1 MNYFCDEL
9 KFSEHPDDTTVVYK
23 PIKEDI
29 NIGFHSTW
37 LSFGFVHT
45 PSKPE
50 ISEPNGKIFKELLEN
65 IKLQKYFTKDE
76 VSDNDGWLV
85 YKTVD
90 HNKIK
95 CLDDLK
101 IMVDELE
108 KILKDKYECFA

>member
-9 KFSEHPDDTTVVYK
+9 KFSEHPGDTTVAYK

-29 NIGFHSTW
+29 NIGFYSTW

-45 PSKPE
+45 PSKPD
-50 ISEPNGKIFKELLEN
+50 EPNGKISEQNGEIFKELLEN
-65 IKLQKYFTKDE
+65 TKLQKYFTTDE
-76 VSDNDGWLV
+76 VINNGWLV
-85 YKTVD
+85 CKPVD

-108 KILKDKYECFA
+108 KLL